1 MLRHIRKLLLILT
14 ITAAFSTTHAED
26 SITARIIGGLEVSTG
41 SLPFVV
47 ALLNTTGSTEYDQQF
62 CGGTLI
68 TNTWV
73 MTAAHCVDDLS
84 APYSNLK
91 IMAGSVDLSTTA
103 AGVHETLSVTDVHI
117 HPLYNPS
124 TYNNDIALIELSSP
138 VITGSPV
145 DYVSTAAFPYYTTG
159 LYALVAGWGS
169 TSYPAPYNYPS
180 TMRDVSVPMVDDTIC
195 DSVYPNYTTKMVCAG
210 YADGGRDSCFG
221 DSGGPLLS
229 TDGTDFAVIGVV
241 SFGEGCAVS
250 GYYGVYTKVSQF
262 TAWIEGYT
270 GALATNPTFTPVNT
284 AVFGPLYVPPTTPV
298 TTGGGG
304 GGGGCSAS
312 KDGSPIGFILMLSA
326 AGIYFIRRRFQ

>member
-1 MLRHIRKLLLILT
+1 M
-14 ITAAFSTTHAED
+14 ITAFFSTAQAED
-26 SITARIIGGLEVSTG
+26 SITARIIGGLEVGTG

-47 ALLNTTGSTEYDQQF
+47 ALLDTDRGSTEYVQQF

-68 TNTWV
+68 DNTWV
-73 MTAAHCVDDLS
+73 LTAAHCFDDLS

-91 IMAGSVDLSTTA
+91 VMAGSVDLSTTA
-103 AGVHETLSVTDVHI
+103 AGVHETLSVSNVHI

-124 TYNNDIALIELSSP
+124 TFNNDIALIELSSS

-169 TSYPAPYNYPS
+169 TTYPS
-180 TMRDVSVPMVDDTIC
+180 PYVYPGTMRDVSVPMVDDTIC
-195 DSVYPNYTTKMVCAG
+195 GSVYSNYTTKMVCAG
-210 YADGGRDSCFG
+210 YADGGRDSCYG

-241 SFGEGCAVS
+241 SFGDGCAVA
-250 GYYGVYTKVSQF
+250 GYYGVYTKVSEF

-270 GALATNPTFTPVNT
+270 GALATSPTFTPVNT
-284 AVFGPLYVPPTTPV
+284 AVFGPLNTPTTPV
-298 TTGGGG
+298 VTSGGGG
-304 GGGGCSAS
+304 GGGGCSAVGE
-312 KDGSPIGFILMLSA
+312 GSPIGFILMLSA